1 MSTTTEHRESNSDF
15 SLNPLL
21 MPADHVYLAVLNV
34 AIELNLF
41 EIISKGC
48 SKGMSSS
55 EIASQLPNP
64 HASMAGRL
72 DRMLFLLSNYSL
84 LTCSS
89 KNIDEHGRIERVY
102 ALTNRC
108 KYLISDEDGAS
119 CVRFF
124 KFCYHPTHIKIW

>member
-1 MSTTTEHRESNSDF
+1 MSTTTEHRESDSNSSF
-15 SLNPLL
+15 NPLL

-41 EIISKGC
+41 EIISKG
-48 SKGMSSS
+48 SFKGMSSS

-89 KNIDEHGRIERVY
+89 KNIDDHGRIERVY
-102 ALTNRC
+102 ALSHRG
-108 KYLISDEDGAS
+108 KYLIPDEDGAS

-124 KFCYHPTHIKIW
+124 KLCNHPSHIKIW